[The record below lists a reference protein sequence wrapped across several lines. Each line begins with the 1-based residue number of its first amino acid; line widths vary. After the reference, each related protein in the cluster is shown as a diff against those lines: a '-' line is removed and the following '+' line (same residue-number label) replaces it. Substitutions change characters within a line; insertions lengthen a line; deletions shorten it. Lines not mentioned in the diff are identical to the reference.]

1 MPDLSADSVQ
11 TWFAISAPGLDHLD
25 HLATRPI
32 EQDPVVAEALARL
45 GAALDEARFR
55 DGPGLDATL
64 ATEPA
69 RSILRAILAQLG
81 FHRMTRLMA
90 WLAES
95 PGGSLVLQGLLDPA
109 DRSGAGDLLRMTLGE
124 LHRQALVARLY
135 AAERLEALLAACDP
149 APEEAAR

>member
-1 MPDLSADSVQ
+1 MPDLSTDSVQ
-11 TWFAISAPGLDHLD
+11 SWFATSAPGLDHLD

-32 EQDPVVAEALARL
+32 EEDPEVAEALVRL
-45 GAALDEARFR
+45 GAALDDARTR
-55 DGPGLDATL
+55 DGQALDATL
-64 ATEPA
+64 TAEPA

-109 DRSGAGDLLRMTLGE
+109 DRSGAGDLLRTTLGE

-149 APEEAAR
+149 LSEEATR